1 MQSMARYY
9 DRLLDLF
16 KVGAEVVVFLIFFLI
31 ASDVFIRL
39 AGFQPSTYTLGVVE
53 YCLLWFT
60 MLGAPWL
67 VRMKGH
73 VFVDSLVQFLPRR
86 VRTALA
92 RLVYLVCIGGSL
104 LFVYF
109 SIDLTV
115 AAFLSGE
122 MDIRGEAQPLWLLL
136 VPLPVSFSMVAVE
149 FLRYLLGVDAMY
161 TSRTEVRENV

>member
-1 MQSMARYY
+1 M
-9 DRLLDLF
+9 
-16 KVGAEVVVFLIFFLI
+16 
-31 ASDVFIRL
+31 
-39 AGFQPSTYTLGVVE
+39 VE

-109 SIDLTV
+109 SIDFTV

-136 VPLPVSFSMVAVE
+136 APLPVSFSMVAVE
-149 FLRYLLGVDAMY
+149 FLRYLLGVDTMY
-161 TSRTEVRENV
+161 TSRTDVRENV